1 MEITIQSP
9 DLLRLH
15 RKYERAGEII
25 DAELRTAV
33 EESTLHAEGEIVER
47 TPANRSRLR
56 NAINS
61 RYEHTADTARGVVE
75 VAGLPY
81 AIPVEIGRKPGTMPP
96 VDAIQRWVHDKGLG
110 GRTRV
115 VSRGPRAGQE
125 QLVRAGARV
134 ERQIAWAIAIKI
146 KREGIKGKFMFR
158 DGARASQ
165 PFIRARF
172 QAATAR
178 VKRRLESGP

>member
-1 MEITIQSP
+1 MDITIQAP
-9 DLLRLH
+9 DLPRMI
-15 RKYERAGEII
+15 RKYQNAPSVIEEEFAK
-25 DAELRTAV
+25 AV
-33 EESTLHAEGEIVER
+33 EESALHAEGEIVER

-56 NAINS
+56 NAIATHTEHSPGVS
-61 RYEHTADTARGVVE
+61 RGIVE

-125 QLVRAGARV
+125 QLVRAGAKV

-178 VKRRLESGP
+178 VKRRLES